1 MATVR
6 MRKGDVYADIFDSP
20 ETIKQAQRD
29 GYSLVEKT
37 YEEPAK
43 EEAKAE
49 EPKVEA
55 KAESKVEES
64 KEEAKADSEK
74 KTRTARQ

>member
-6 MRKGDVYADIFDSP
+6 MRKGDMYADIFDSP

-29 GYSLVEKT
+29 GYSIVEKT
-37 YEEPAK
+37 FEDK
-43 EEAKAE
+43 KE
-49 EPKVEA
+49 EPK
-55 KAESKVEES
+55 
-64 KEEAKADSEK
+64 KENTEK

>member
-6 MRKGDVYADIFDSP
+6 MRKGTLYADIFDSP

-29 GYSLVEKT
+29 GYSIVEKT
-37 YEEPAK
+37 F
-43 EEAKAE
+43 E
-49 EPKVEA
+49 EPK
-55 KAESKVEES
+55 
-64 KEEAKADSEK
+64 KEEPKADTSEK

>member
-6 MRKGDVYADIFDSP
+6 MRKGNLYADIFDSP

-37 YEEPAK
+37 F
-43 EEAKAE
+43 E
-49 EPKVEA
+49 EPK
-55 KAESKVEES
+55 
-64 KEEAKADSEK
+64 KEEPKTGTSETK
-74 KTRTARQ
+74 RSKRQ